1 MLLTDAQRAAFS
13 IAHATVKGG
22 RKLLFE
28 SETAALPIR
37 MNDAVSAD
45 DTIPQFGFVGKYYE
59 ARKIAVIGINPG
71 NGPDDHR
78 TQSDEE
84 MMPVLRRFVVEPNE
98 ATYAAASFA
107 QARAFPFW
115 LASKEI
121 GPILEGEGIGADEIA
136 YANACPY
143 RAGSGESKDVFP
155 NNRRMRLAADN
166 WLSPLLDALTPNL
179 VIAHGQKAAEVIMY
193 CAVPGAPLVYNR
205 SRNQRVRS
213 AKNSYFVSRLRAALL
228 HKTPNPDPSSARR

>member
-1 MLLTDAQRAAFS
+1 LLTDAQRAAFNVV
-13 IAHATVKGG
+13 HATLRGG

-37 MNDAVSAD
+37 MSDAVSAD
-45 DTIPQFGFVGKYYE
+45 DTIPQFGFVGKYYG

-84 MMPVLRRFVVEPNE
+84 MMPVLHRFVAEPNE
-98 ATYAAASFA
+98 VTYAAASFA
-107 QARAFPFW
+107 QAKAFPSW

-121 GPILEGEGIGADEIA
+121 GLILEGEGIRADEIA
-136 YANACPY
+136 YTNACPY
-143 RAGSGESKDVFP
+143 RAGKGESKDVFP

-166 WLSPLLDALTPNL
+166 WLSPLLNALTPKL
-179 VIAHGQKAAEVIMY
+179 VIAHGQKAAEVISY
-193 CAVPGAPLVYNR
+193 CALSSTRLVYNR

-213 AKNSYFVSRLRAALL
+213 AKNIVFVSNLRAALL
-228 HKTPNPDPSSARR
+228 HETPQS